1 MSSLF
6 DVVVRKAKKLGPVG
20 VALVEACDE
29 AALSALS
36 IAEAEG
42 FVKPYLIGQ
51 RERVEKIL
59 QEKDIS
65 LKDPSFVDARTQEE
79 SAFAGTRLVREGV
92 ASILMKGKIPTPSFL
107 HAVLDKERGLR
118 TGKILSHVAC
128 LEVPGFTR
136 FIFVTDG
143 GVVLHPD
150 LEKKVQIINNAIE
163 VARVMGVETPK
174 IACLAPSEIPSLDSE
189 ASVHAAIL
197 AKMSDRGLFPGAI
210 VDGPMALDVAI
221 SPESATIKGVGGPV
235 AGNADVLLAPDVVS
249 GNSIAKSMQYFAK
262 AVMGGVIVGALV
274 PLVVISRADTSL
286 VKLNSLAIARCVTH

>member
-210 VDGPMALDVAI
+210 VDGPMALDVAV
-221 SPESATIKGVGGPV
+221 SPESARIKGVTGPV

>member
-163 VARVMGVETPK
+163 VARVIGVETPK